1 MKMKKIANSSYWQ
14 AREKAEKA
22 YQKEQLKDVNAF
34 NQKIASMYN
43 AALVDIQKD
52 ITFDLEQI
60 DKAGGLA
67 ERKALLHKLNSID
80 KQASEWQKLVNLQ
93 KKDFSKEM
101 KKRVKL
107 LKFSMELGRNE
118 FLKADVGA
126 RLTQLGLDHQ
136 KALTSKLLSDYDKE
150 TYRQM
155 GILNGTAKEDLFR
168 KADTMK
174 RLYAQIGGADFS
186 DRIWAHIDQLKA
198 GLDGIIASELIGGK
212 NPRDVAEK
220 LNKYVK
226 DSFQN
231 ADYASERIARTETAR
246 IQYVA
251 AVNAIKGY
259 GYEYARWYAE
269 PVACRIC
276 SGIATYDDGYGRGVY
291 PLKDLPEICVH
302 PNCRCSVGAYWV
314 DKK

>member
-1 MKMKKIANSSYWQ
+1 MKITNSSYWQ

-34 NQKIASMYN
+34 NQKIANMYN
-43 AALVDIQKD
+43 VALIDVQKD
-52 ITFDLEQI
+52 ITYDLSQI

-80 KQASEWQKLVNLQ
+80 KQAREWQKLVNLP
-93 KKDFSKEM
+93 KKSFSKEM
-101 KKRVKL
+101 KKRIKL

-118 FLKADVGA
+118 FLKADIGA

-136 KALTSKLLSDYDKE
+136 KALTDKLLSDYDKE

-155 GILNGTAKEDLFR
+155 GILSGTAKEDLFR
-168 KADTMK
+168 KSDTMK
-174 RLYAQIGGADFS
+174 KLYTQIGGADFS
-186 DRIWAHIDQLKA
+186 DRVWAHIDQLKA
-198 GLDGIIASELIGGK
+198 GLDGVIASELIGGK
-212 NPRDVAEK
+212 NPRDIAEK

-231 ADYASERIARTETAR
+231 ADFASERIARTETAR

-251 AVNAIKGY
+251 AVNAIKSY

-269 PVACRIC
+269 PIACKIC
-276 SGIATYDDGYGRGVY
+276 AGIADYDDRFGRGVY
-291 PLKDLPEICVH
+291 PLKDLPDVPNH
-302 PNCRCSVGAYWV
+302 PCCRCSVGAYWV
-314 DKK
+314 QNPK

>member
-22 YQKEQLKDVNAF
+22 YQKEQLKDVAAF
-34 NQKIASMYN
+34 NQKIAGMYN
-43 AALVDIQKD
+43 AALIDIQKD
-52 ITFDLEQI
+52 ITYDLSQI

-67 ERKALLHKLNSID
+67 ERKALLHKLNSIN
-80 KQASEWQKLVNLQ
+80 KQASEWQKLVNLP

-118 FLKADVGA
+118 FLKAEIGA

-136 KALTSKLLSDYDKE
+136 KALTTKLLSDYDRE

-155 GILNGTAKEDLFR
+155 GILSGTAKEDLFR

-174 RLYAQIGGADFS
+174 QLYMQIGGADFS
-186 DRIWAHIDQLKA
+186 DRVWAHIDQLKA
-198 GLDGIIASELIGGK
+198 GLDGVIASELIGGK

-220 LNKYVK
+220 LNQYVAS
-226 DSFQN
+226 SFKN

-251 AVNAIKGY
+251 AVNAIKSY

-269 PVACRIC
+269 PVACKIC
-276 SGIATYDDGYGRGVY
+276 AGIADYDDSYGRGVY
-291 PLKDLPEICVH
+291 PLKDLPDVPQH
-302 PNCRCSVGAYWV
+302 PNCRCSIGAYWV

>member
-67 ERKALLHKLNSID
+67 ERKALLHKLNTIN
-80 KQASEWQKLVNLQ
+80 KQAQEWQKLVNLP

-118 FLKADVGA
+118 FLKADIGA

-136 KALTSKLLSDYDKE
+136 KALTDKLLSDYDRE

-174 RLYAQIGGADFS
+174 QLYTQIGGADFS

-198 GLDGIIASELIGGK
+198 SLDGVIASELISGK
-212 NPRDVAEK
+212 NPRDIAEK

-226 DSFQN
+226 DSFEN
-231 ADYASERIARTETAR
+231 ADFASERIARTETAR

-251 AVNAIKGY
+251 AVNAIKSY

-269 PVACRIC
+269 PVACKIC
-276 SGIATYDDGYGRGVY
+276 AGIADYDDGFGLGVY
-291 PLKDLPEICVH
+291 PLKDLPDLPVH
-302 PNCRCSVGAYWV
+302 PCCRCSVGAYWV

>member
-22 YQKEQLKDVNAF
+22 YQKEQLKDVAAF
-34 NQKIASMYN
+34 NQKIAGMYN
-43 AALVDIQKD
+43 AALIDIQKD
-52 ITFDLEQI
+52 ITYDLSQI

-67 ERKALLHKLNSID
+67 ERKALLHKLNTIN
-80 KQASEWQKLVNLQ
+80 KQAQEWQRLIHLP
-93 KKDFSKEM
+93 KKSFSKEM
-101 KKRVKL
+101 KKRIKL

-118 FLKADVGA
+118 FLKADIGA

-136 KALTSKLLSDYDKE
+136 KALTNKLLSDYDRE

-174 RLYAQIGGADFS
+174 QLYVQIGGADFS
-186 DRIWAHIDQLKA
+186 DRVWAHIDQLKA
-198 GLDGIIASELIGGK
+198 GLDGVIASELIGGK

-220 LNKYVK
+220 LNQYVAS
-226 DSFQN
+226 SFQN

-251 AVNAIKGY
+251 AVNAIKSY

-276 SGIATYDDGYGRGVY
+276 SGIADYDDSFGRGVY
-291 PLKDLPEICVH
+291 PLKDLPDVPQH
-302 PNCRCSVGAYWV
+302 PNCRCSIGAYWV

>member
-14 AREKAEKA
+14 AREKAEQA

-52 ITFDLEQI
+52 ITFDLSQI

-67 ERKALLHKLNSID
+67 ERKALLHKLNTIN
-80 KQASEWQKLVNLQ
+80 KQAQEWQRLIHLP
-93 KKDFSKEM
+93 KKNFSKEM
-101 KKRVKL
+101 KKRIKL

-136 KALTSKLLSDYDKE
+136 KALTSKLLSDYDRE

-174 RLYAQIGGADFS
+174 KLYTQIGGADFS
-186 DRIWAHIDQLKA
+186 DRVWAHIDQLKA
-198 GLDGIIASELIGGK
+198 SLDSVIASELIGGK

-276 SGIATYDDGYGRGVY
+276 AGIADYDDGFGRGVY
-291 PLKDLPEICVH
+291 PLKDLPDVPNH
-302 PNCRCSVGAYWV
+302 PCCRCSVGAYWV

>member
-1 MKMKKIANSSYWQ
+1 MKMKKNNSSYWQ

-34 NQKIASMYN
+34 NKQIASMYN
-43 AALVDIQKD
+43 AALIDIQKD
-52 ITFDLEQI
+52 ITFDLSQI

-80 KQASEWQKLVNLQ
+80 KQAREWQKLVNLP
-93 KKDFSKEM
+93 KKSFSKEM

-118 FLKADVGA
+118 FLKADIGT

-136 KALTSKLLSDYDKE
+136 KALTNKLLSEYDRE

-174 RLYAQIGGADFS
+174 KLYLQVHGADFS
-186 DRIWAHIDQLKA
+186 DRIWAH
-198 GLDGIIASELIGGK
+198 LDELQADLSGVLASELISGK
-212 NPRDVAEK
+212 NPRDIADK
-220 LNKYVK
+220 LANYVSDRFK
-226 DSFQN
+226 N
-231 ADYASERIARTETAR
+231 ADYACERLARTETAR

-276 SGIATYDDGYGRGVY
+276 AGIADYDDGFGRGVY
-291 PLKDLPEICVH
+291 PLKDLPDVPNH
-302 PNCRCSVGAYWV
+302 PCCRCSVGAYWV

>member
-1 MKMKKIANSSYWQ
+1 MKKIASSSYWR

-52 ITFDLEQI
+52 ITYDLSQI

-67 ERKALLHKLNSID
+67 ERKALLHKLNSIN
-80 KQASEWQKLVNLQ
+80 KQAQEWQKIVNLP

-101 KKRVKL
+101 KKRIKL

-118 FLKADVGA
+118 FLKADIGA

-136 KALTSKLLSDYDKE
+136 KALTDKLLSDYDRE

-174 RLYAQIGGADFS
+174 RLYTQIGGADFS
-186 DRIWAHIDQLKA
+186 DRVWAHIDQLKA
-198 GLDGIIASELIGGK
+198 GLDGVIASELIGGK
-212 NPRDVAEK
+212 NPRDIAEK

-251 AVNAIKGY
+251 AVNAIKSY
-259 GYEYARWYAE
+259 GYEYPRW
-269 PVACRIC
+269 
-276 SGIATYDDGYGRGVY
+276 
-291 PLKDLPEICVH
+291 
-302 PNCRCSVGAYWV
+302 
-314 DKK
+314 

>member
-1 MKMKKIANSSYWQ
+1 MKMNKNSSSYWR

-34 NQKIASMYN
+34 NKQIASMYN
-43 AALVDIQKD
+43 AALIDIQKD
-52 ITFDLEQI
+52 ITFDLSQI

-67 ERKALLHKLNSID
+67 ERKALLHKLNTIN
-80 KQASEWQKLVNLQ
+80 KQAQEWQKLVNLP
-93 KKDFSKEM
+93 KKNFSKEM
-101 KKRVKL
+101 KKRIKL
-107 LKFSMELGRNE
+107 LKFSMELGHNE

-136 KALTSKLLSDYDKE
+136 KALTSKLLSDYDRE

-174 RLYAQIGGADFS
+174 RLYTQIGGADFS
-186 DRIWAHIDQLKA
+186 DRVWAHIDQLKA
-198 GLDGIIASELIGGK
+198 GLDGVIASELIGGK
-212 NPRDVAEK
+212 NPRDIAEK
-220 LNKYVK
+220 LNKYVA
-226 DSFQN
+226 SNFQN

-251 AVNAIKGY
+251 AVNAIKSY

-269 PVACRIC
+269 PVACKIC
-276 SGIATYDDGYGRGVY
+276 AGIADYDDSYGRGVY
-291 PLKDLPEICVH
+291 PLKDLPDLPVH
-302 PNCRCSVGAYWV
+302 PSCRCSIGAYWV